1 MEILVVYY
9 SKSGNTAKLAEEV
22 GKGVQEVEG
31 AVCRLK
37 SVEEVANDDFVS
49 ASGIIAGSPVYYGS
63 MAAELKAVFDRLLP
77 VRKKMGNKVG
87 AAFCTSG
94 HHTGGKETTMLSI
107 LQAMLINGMV
117 VVGDPLD
124 ASGHYGAACSGTPDA
139 VTASVAR
146 KLGKRVAQLARS
158 LHTSAE

>member
-22 GKGVQEVEG
+22 AKGVQEVEG
-31 AVCRLK
+31 AVCRMK
-37 SVEEVANDDFVS
+37 RADEVTNDDFVS

-77 VRKKMGNKVG
+77 VRRKMGDKVG

-107 LQAMLINGMV
+107 LQAMLISGMI

-124 ASGHYGAACSGTPDA
+124 ASGHYGAACSGAPDSA
-139 VTASVAR
+139 TAATAR
-146 KLGKRVAQLARS
+146 KLGKRVAQLAGALRA
-158 LHTSAE
+158 SAE